1 MLEMM
6 IPGQHDCRHNQDD
19 SHLQLADIYQATH
32 QSPPVIVMKVISPG
46 PLISLI
52 KTLRHLPTFLRRHQ
66 LTYTAS
72 QPAIGH
78 CSSGLSICFDCYWNQ
93 SIVEVL
99 MSSTNYLLKLSLQDN
114 WDTSECAFFGGLHRY

>member
-1 MLEMM
+1 MIWEDKLLEMM
-6 IPGQHDCRHNQDD
+6 IHGQHDCRHTQDD

-32 QSPPVIVMKVISPG
+32 HWPAPPESNLVSVIVMKVISPG

-78 CSSGLSICFDCYWNQ
+78 CSSGLSICFVGKD
-93 SIVEVL
+93 
-99 MSSTNYLLKLSLQDN
+99 
-114 WDTSECAFFGGLHRY
+114 